1 MFKCLKIVRKV
12 YDVVYARDSMGTF
25 NVVSA

>member
-1 MFKCLKIVRKV
+1 LKTVRKV
-12 YDVVYARDSMGTF
+12 YDGVYVRDSMGTF